1 LANTYT
7 TFTNLA
13 MPALNDTGWNAPINA
28 NAAQIDGMEPL
39 ASLAV
44 ATTEVPSA
52 SLNVKVAPGTFAA
65 SNDLHVGYAGVA
77 SIGMTASSTNYLYLT
92 DLGALVVTTAGW
104 PTGTMH
110 VRLAT
115 VVAGV
120 STITS
125 ITGQRVP
132 YASAGVNLNT
142 VYLALAGGTLND
154 AAGVVAV
161 HTGSAHGTVFGGS
174 AAELVGFFGAA
185 PVAQQAMGVAT
196 AGTAYTANEQAMLQK
211 VYNALRTLGLGS

>member
-1 LANTYT
+1 MANTYT

-13 MPALNDTGWNAPINA
+13 MPALNDAGWNAPINA
-28 NAAQIDGMEPL
+28 NAAQLDAMEPM

-52 SLNVKVAPGTFAA
+52 SLNVKVAPGVFTA
-65 SNDLHVGYAGVA
+65 SNGLHVGYAGVA
-77 SIGMTASSTNYLYLT
+77 SLAMTASATNYLYLN
-92 DLGALVVTTAGW
+92 DAGILAVNTTGW

-120 STITS
+120 STINS
-125 ITGQRVP
+125 VNGQRVP
-132 YASAGVNLNT
+132 YASAGANYNT
-142 VYLALAGGTLND
+142 VYLALAGGAFND

-161 HTGSAHGTVFGGS
+161 HTGSANGTVFGGS
-174 AAELVGFFGAA
+174 ATEKVGFFGAA

-196 AGTAYTANEQAMLQK
+196 AGASYTANEQAMLQK
-211 VYNALRTLGLGS
+211 AYNVLRAIGLGN